1 MFLDKAKIFIK
12 AGNGGD
18 GATAFHHEKFVEWGG
33 PDGGDGG
40 NGGSVY
46 FEGDITKNTL
56 IDFRYTQHY
65 RAENGSNGQS
75 AHKVG
80 KRGKDLIIKV
90 PVGTLIREA
99 ETGRIITD
107 IVEDKQRVL
116 ALKGGNGGRGNARFA
131 TATRRAPKFSESGR
145 KTEEVGVTLELMTVA
160 DVGLIGFPNVGK
172 STLLSVVSAARPKIA
187 NYQFTTLVPN
197 LGTVKYYDDSFLVAD
212 IPGLIEGAADGAGL
226 GHDFLRHIN
235 RVRLLVHLIDIA
247 ATDGRD
253 YLTDYDIIR
262 QELEDYDLKLSDK
275 EEIVVATK
283 IDLVPDEW
291 EERVKKLEKVVG
303 KKVYTISG
311 ATTQGVKELIDI
323 IFNTLK
329 DIPPAAP
336 IEYEPFELDY
346 VDRNEFFIEKE
357 EEDVYIVHGAYVEEL
372 ARKVV
377 LNSPESNAFF
387 QKQLKDRGV
396 IKALKKAGMKDGD
409 TVIILDVE
417 FEYAE

>member
-18 GATAFHHEKFVEWGG
+18 GATAFHHEKFVEFGG

-40 NGGSVY
+40 NGGCVY
-46 FEGDITKNTL
+46 FEGDSSKNTL

-65 RAENGSNGQS
+65 RAENGSNGQG

-80 KRGKDLIIKV
+80 KRGKDLVIKV
-90 PVGTLIREA
+90 PVGTLIRES

-172 STLLSVVSAARPKIA
+172 STLLSVVSAAKPKIA

-212 IPGLIEGAADGAGL
+212 IPGLIEGAAEGAGL

-253 YLTDYDIIR
+253 YLTDYDVIR

-283 IDLVPDEW
+283 IDLIPDDW
-291 EERVKKLEKVVG
+291 QERVKKLEEQIG

-311 ATTQGVKELIDI
+311 ATTQGVKELIDV

-357 EEDVYIVHGAYVEEL
+357 DEEVYIVHGAYVEEL

-396 IKALKKAGMKDGD
+396 IKALKKAGMQDGD

>member
-12 AGNGGD
+12 AGDGGN
-18 GATAFHHEKFVEWGG
+18 GATSFHHEKFVEFGG

-46 FEGDITKNTL
+46 FEGDSSKNTL

-80 KRGKDLIIKV
+80 KRGQDLIIKV
-90 PVGTLIREA
+90 PIGTLIREA

-107 IVEDKQRVL
+107 IVTDKQKVL
-116 ALKGGNGGRGNARFA
+116 ALKGGAGGRGNARFS
-131 TATRRAPKFSESGR
+131 TATRRAPKFSEHGR
-145 KTEEVGVTLELMTVA
+145 KTEEVGITLELMTVA

-172 STLLSVVSAARPKIA
+172 STLLSVVSAAKPKIA

-197 LGTVKYYDDSFLVAD
+197 LGTVKYYDESFLVAD

-235 RVRLLVHLIDIA
+235 RVRLLVHLIDVA

-253 YLTDYDIIR
+253 YLTDYEVIR

-283 IDLVPDEW
+283 IDLIPDEY
-291 EERVKKLEKVVG
+291 EERVAALEDKIG

-311 ATTQGVKELIDI
+311 ATTEGVKQLVDI
-323 IFNTLK
+323 IFAKLK
-329 DIPPAAP
+329 EIPQAEP
-336 IEYEPFELDY
+336 IEYEPFVLDY
-346 VDRNEFFIEKE
+346 VDRNEFFIDKE
-357 EEDVYIVHGAYVEEL
+357 ADDVYIVSGAYVEEL

-409 TVIILDVE
+409 TVVILDVE